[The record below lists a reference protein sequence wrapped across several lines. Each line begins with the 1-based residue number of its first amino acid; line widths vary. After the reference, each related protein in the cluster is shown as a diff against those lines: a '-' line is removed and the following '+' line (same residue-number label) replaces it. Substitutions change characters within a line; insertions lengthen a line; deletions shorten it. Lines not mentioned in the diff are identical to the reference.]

1 MATSQ
6 VMQAPVSKA
15 RSRKSISHL
24 PSQEL
29 GGDKENI
36 NKDIG
41 VFAKASK
48 SSRKGRSKSIG
59 PGGIDA
65 LQEGSGNRQKV
76 SSQGKYFQDGLS
88 KYD

>member
-6 VMQAPVSKA
+6 VMQAPISKA

-24 PSQEL
+24 PSQEH

-36 NKDIG
+36 NDDDG
-41 VFAKASK
+41 VFAEASK
-48 SSRKGRSKSIG
+48 STRKGRSKSIG

-65 LQEGSGNRQKV
+65 LQEGTGNRQKV
-76 SSQGKYFQDGLS
+76 SS
-88 KYD
+88 